1 MTDFEL
7 IYLFNEFFN
16 TMYARLND
24 FMVGL
29 FAMLL
34 AAYFAAAKLS
44 RPMAL
49 LVADLY
55 TLFSMATI
63 VPTVA
68 ASYCMDL
75 PPSR

>member
-16 TMYARLND
+16 TMYARLSD

-34 AAYFAAAKLS
+34 APIFHQ
-44 RPMAL
+44 
-49 LVADLY
+49 
-55 TLFSMATI
+55 
-63 VPTVA
+63 
-68 ASYCMDL
+68 
-75 PPSR
+75 